1 MGRVKVPPPCA
12 PRYRGVPVKFPCPV
26 QAPLFEPTVF
36 RQTSRTGDRR
46 ANLGT
51 DLAGT
56 DPWSQNPGTRRTPF
70 TKPRHTDSFT
80 KPRHTDPLHQ
90 TLAHGPPSQ
99 NPAHGLLHKTP
110 AQRPPS
116 PNPGTRTPFTKPRH
130 TDPLHKTPAHGP
142 LSQSPDPRHRAPSKI
157 PGRNADR
164 RTDDADPPGTAMRRF
179 AHLQKPGGRQLGGGN
194 KSENAGKTSVDRST
208 KATLTLTVPGSK

>member
-1 MGRVKVPPPCA
+1 MKVPPPCA

-80 KPRHTDPLHQ
+80 KPRHKDPLHQ
-90 TLAHGPPSQ
+90 TLAQ
-99 NPAHGLLHKTP
+99 
-110 AQRPPS
+110 
-116 PNPGTRTPFTKPRH
+116 H

-164 RTDDADPPGTAMRRF
+164 RTDNADPPGTAMRRF

>member
-1 MGRVKVPPPCA
+1 VKVPPPCA

-99 NPAHGLLHKTP
+99 NP
-110 AQRPPS
+110 
-116 PNPGTRTPFTKPRH
+116 GTRTPFTKPRH
-130 TDPLHKTPAHGP
+130 TDPCHSP
-142 LSQSPDPRHRAPSKI
+142 LI
-157 PGRNADR
+157 PGTGPHQKSPAEMPTDGRTTQTLLAQQCEDLLIFRN
-164 RTDDADPPGTAMRRF
+164 PGV
-179 AHLQKPGGRQLGGGN
+179 GN
-194 KSENAGKTSVDRST
+194 
-208 KATLTLTVPGSK
+208 

>member
-1 MGRVKVPPPCA
+1 MNLRSSGKPAELAIV
-12 PRYRGVPVKFPCPV
+12 G
-26 QAPLFEPTVF
+26 PTSA
-36 RQTSRTGDRR
+36 QTLP
-46 ANLGT
+46 A
-51 DLAGT
+51 
-56 DPWSQNPGTRRTPF
+56 RTPGHK
-70 TKPRHTDSFT
+70 TPARD
-80 KPRHTDPLHQ
+80 
-90 TLAHGPPSQ
+90 GPPSQ
-99 NPAHGLLHKTP
+99 NRAAHGLLHKTP
-110 AQRPPS
+110 AHRPPS
-116 PNPGTRTPFTKPRH
+116 PNPGTRTPFTKPGTRTPSQNPGTQTPFTKPWH

-164 RTDDADPPGTAMRRF
+164 RTDNADPPGTAMRRF

>member
-1 MGRVKVPPPCA
+1 MKVPPPCA

-70 TKPRHTDSFT
+70 TKPSGTRTPSQNPGTQTPFTKPWHTDPLHKTRHTDSFT
-80 KPRHTDPLHQ
+80 KPRHKDPLHQ

-99 NPAHGLLHKTP
+99 NP
-110 AQRPPS
+110 
-116 PNPGTRTPFTKPRH
+116 GTRTPFTKPRH
-130 TDPLHKTPAHGP
+130 TDPCHSP
-142 LSQSPDPRHRAPSKI
+142 LI
-157 PGRNADR
+157 PGTGPHQKSPAEMPTDGRTTQTLLAQQCEDLLIFRN
-164 RTDDADPPGTAMRRF
+164 PGV
-179 AHLQKPGGRQLGGGN
+179 GN
-194 KSENAGKTSVDRST
+194 
-208 KATLTLTVPGSK
+208 